1 MSRGGEVNN
10 DTEDVFEGDIML
22 DSPRQGGVFEDVTTI
37 KDRKWPKVND
47 LVTIPFTFPS
57 SASKQDKADIARV
70 VKEFERKTCV
80 RYTSLRI
87 FISYLVQ
94 SIL

>member
-10 DTEDVFEGDIML
+10 DTEDVFEGDIIL

-37 KDRKWPKVND
+37 KDRKWPKRND

-70 VKEFERKTCV
+70 VKEFERKTCI
-80 RYTSLRI
+80 RYTCLRT
-87 FISYLVQ
+87 LT
-94 SIL
+94 LLCTK